1 MYLGLSI
8 ESSVINAALL
18 NDGGDFVWQD
28 SHSLD
33 HDKMSSFLEICGA
46 LAVNVDKAHRDLS
59 QSIAV
64 SAQGGFV
71 GQPSPP
77 DGLKCLA
84 CWR

>member
-33 HDKMSSFLEICGA
+33 HDMMTNLLEICGA
-46 LAVNVDKAHRDLS
+46 LVVNATKAHPDLF
-59 QSIAV
+59 QFIAV

>member
-8 ESSVINAALL
+8 ENSVINAAIL

-33 HDKMSSFLEICGA
+33 HDKMSNLLEICGSLVA
-46 LAVNVDKAHRDLS
+46 NAAKAHPSLS

-64 SAQGGFV
+64 SAQGGFI

-84 CWR
+84 GTD